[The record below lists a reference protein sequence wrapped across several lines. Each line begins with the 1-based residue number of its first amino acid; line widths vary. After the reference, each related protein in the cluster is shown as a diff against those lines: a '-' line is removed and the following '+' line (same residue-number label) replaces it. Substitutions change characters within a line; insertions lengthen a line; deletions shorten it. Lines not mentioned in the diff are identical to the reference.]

1 MKQKD
6 NFKKRMIFLGALL
19 LILIVAKTFLY
30 FDGLTDAE
38 YELQVPEKE
47 IEIAEAGNLTST
59 EQAAQDIIDIF
70 ESWGGIFIIVT
81 AGAMILGMFFRA
93 FNTVRRSAI

>member
-1 MKQKD
+1 
-6 NFKKRMIFLGALL
+6 MIFLGALL

-47 IEIAEAGNLTST
+47 IEIAEAGNLTSS
-59 EQAAQDIIDIF
+59 EQAAQDIADALEPWMSILIF
-70 ESWGGIFIIVT
+70 TTV
-81 AGAMILGMFFRA
+81 GAMILGVFFQA
-93 FNTVRRSAI
+93 FNTVRRSGW